1 MPVFLLRNYA
11 MPMGFD
17 YFYGYTDQVLAHNY
31 YPKYLWQNGKKQ
43 FLDNG
48 NGKQNDYSHDLFT
61 EKAISFIKQNK
72 NEPFFLYLA
81 YTIPHLKL
89 QVPDLAQYKDKE
101 WPENM
106 KIQAAMISRM
116 SRDVGVIAELLES
129 LGLDKCTWKGWN
141 RSIF

>member
-1 MPVFLLRNYA
+1 MGQHPGHAYIRSNSPGYPDGQTPIPADSETLGKLMQRAGYKTACIGKWGLGGFHDSGN
-11 MPMGFD
+11 PNKQGFD

-72 NEPFFLYLA
+72 NEPFFVLA
-81 YTIPHLKL
+81 IYYTTP
-89 QVPDLAQYKDKE
+89 
-101 WPENM
+101 
-106 KIQAAMISRM
+106 
-116 SRDVGVIAELLES
+116 
-129 LGLDKCTWKGWN
+129 
-141 RSIF
+141 